1 MGPIAQFAVVVGGGA
16 ASALSWPS
24 VRPLQT
30 NKAVRLISRARNT
43 GVSSFFMPV
52 SMAGTPETGVLF
64 DMEDGDGLLR
74 VLGEIKEKR
83 FDERTILERARLFE
97 WEESARAFLR
107 GLRLFDQ

>member
-1 MGPIAQFAVVVGGGA
+1 
-16 ASALSWPS
+16 
-24 VRPLQT
+24 
-30 NKAVRLISRARNT
+30 
-43 GVSSFFMPV
+43 
-52 SMAGTPETGVLF
+52 MAGTPETGVLF